1 MVSVPQ
7 LGPARRRCAGWL
19 VAGAIV
25 LLACRD
31 RTAPPRITYPYPWM
45 GPALMRVAQPA
56 IDAWGI
62 PRVAEIPESLM
73 AAVTLR
79 PGYAGDVD
87 FAVATAAIPGLV
99 AAVGPQSSRAALLAA
114 PVYAEREIPFVSATA
129 TSHRLSDE
137 GPWVFQLAPDDRAEG
152 GFIVRFLLDSLR
164 LRRVTIFYLGNSEY
178 GNGLREGLVQALQ
191 ARGVAPVDQV
201 GIIEESPFARRVTAS
216 LRRAPPEAVVVAGR
230 TPEAVAIVRSVHILM
245 PRVPVVL
252 GDGAPLNDAFIQAAG
267 PAAAAVY
274 GVTWWSPDLSDSV
287 SRAFVARWREVN
299 GSVPSASDAMYYDAI
314 LLAAQAVR
322 EVGPGREAI
331 RRYLG
336 ELGVRRPAFH
346 GVTGPIS
353 FQPDR
358 ITNLHVTRVVGGAAA
373 LMDWR

>member
-1 MVSVPQ
+1 
-7 LGPARRRCAGWL
+7 

-31 RTAPPRITYPYPWM
+31 RTAPPRIAYPYPWL

-56 IDAWGI
+56 IDAWGT

-73 AAVTLR
+73 TGVTPR

-99 AAVGPQSSRAALLAA
+99 AVVGPQSSRAALLAA
-114 PVYAEREIPFVSATA
+114 PVYAEREIPFISATA
-129 TSHRLSDE
+129 TSRRLRDE

-152 GFIVRFLLDSLR
+152 AFIVRFLLDSLR

-191 ARGVAPVDQV
+191 SRGVAPVDQV
-201 GIIEESPFARRVTAS
+201 GIIEQSPFTRRVTAS
-216 LRRAPPEAVVVAGR
+216 LQRAPPEVVVVAGR
-230 TPEAVAIVRSVHILM
+230 TPEAVAIVRSVHALM

-252 GDGAPLNDAFIQAAG
+252 ADAAPLNDAFIEAAG
-267 PAAAAVY
+267 PAAAAAY
-274 GVTWWSPDLSDSV
+274 GVTWWSPDLSDSL
-287 SRAFVARWREVN
+287 SRALVARWREIN

-314 LLAAQAVR
+314 LLVAQAVR
-322 EVGPGREAI
+322 EVGPGRKAI

-336 ELGVRRPAFH
+336 ELGIRRPAYR
-346 GVTGPIS
+346 GVTGFIS

-358 ITNLHVTRVVGGAAA
+358 VTNLHVTRVVGGAAA
-373 LMDWR
+373 LLDWR